1 MAVNVKVGLIGAFDM
16 LKFKNMSKVREA
28 AIQAAPAKEITADY
42 AVNRNAKAL
51 HPDYQKLVLSKIVD
65 HAAAGAKTF
74 VFENADGGPLA
85 YFRAGQYLSLKLKID
100 ESVLSR
106 PYSISS
112 APKDALAGRYELT
125 VRANPGGFAADRLLA
140 EAKEGDVFF
149 ASAPQGNFYYEE
161 LRDPRHILALA
172 GGSGITPFL
181 SMARAIADGT
191 EDFELTVLFGSRT
204 EEQILFRDEL
214 AALAENEKIRV
225 IHVLSDEEK
234 SGYEHGF
241 ITAGLVKK
249 YAPEGEYS
257 LFVCGPDA
265 MYRFLDGELDKL
277 ALPRKNIRR
286 ELLGVTK
293 NIAGHPDFPASAK
306 GASYSIIVRQ
316 GPNETAVPAAAE
328 EPILVA
334 FERAGLTV
342 PSRCHSGECGW
353 CRTKVISGDFFA
365 PAEHENRRYADKGS
379 GYIHPCVTFPLSDM
393 VLEVPGEYIGT

>member
-1 MAVNVKVGLIGAFDM
+1 MSIKVKVGLIGAFDM

-28 AIQAAPAKEITADY
+28 AIQAAPAREITADY
-42 AVNRNAKAL
+42 AINNNAKAL
-51 HPDYQKLVLSKIVD
+51 HPDYQHLVLSGIID
-65 HAAAGAKTF
+65 HPDAGAKTF

-85 YFRAGQYLSLKLKID
+85 YFRAGQYLSLKLKIGD
-100 ESVLSR
+100 SVLSR

-125 VRANPGGFAADRLLA
+125 VRANPGGFAADHLLA
-140 EAKEGDVFF
+140 EAREGDTFY

-161 LRDPRHILALA
+161 LRDPADILALA

-191 EDFELTVLFGSRT
+191 EDFRLTILFGSRT
-204 EEQILFRDEL
+204 EAQILFRDEL
-214 AALAENEKIRV
+214 AELEKNEKIRV

-234 SGYEHGF
+234 PGFEHGF
-241 ITAGLVKK
+241 ITADLVRK
-249 YAPEGEYS
+249 YAPEEYS
-257 LFVCGPDA
+257 IFVCGPDA
-265 MYRFLDGELDKL
+265 MYRFLDGELGKL
-277 ALPRKNIRR
+277 ALPRKNVRR

-293 NIAGHPDFPASAK
+293 NIADHPDFPASSR
-306 GASYSIIVRQ
+306 GASYSLTVRQ
-316 GPNETAVPAAAE
+316 GPNETTVPASSE

-353 CRTKVISGDFFA
+353 CRTKVITGDFYA
-365 PAEHENRRYADKGS
+365 PAEHENRRYADRLS
-379 GYIHPCVTFPLSDM
+379 GYIHPCVAFPLSDM